1 MSTALSTLLSHI
13 VDVIVG
19 IVRATAR
26 PSLAVVLTL
35 LHGQLHQF
43 IQMTQSGLN
52 AETNWKD

>member
-1 MSTALSTLLSHI
+1 MSTVLSTLLRHI

-35 LHGQLHQF
+35 LH
-43 IQMTQSGLN
+43 TP
-52 AETNWKD
+52 ADTV